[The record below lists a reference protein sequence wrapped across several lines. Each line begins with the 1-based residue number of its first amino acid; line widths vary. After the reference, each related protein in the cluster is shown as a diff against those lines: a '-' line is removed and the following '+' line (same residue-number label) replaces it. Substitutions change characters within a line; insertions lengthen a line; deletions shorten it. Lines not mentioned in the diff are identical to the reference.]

1 MKAKDIASQLGSLAS
16 ATSSL
21 GNYNTN
27 GIDTDIPDELQE
39 PDPIFVIEHDD
50 ILSKNEAKALKSV
63 KYIVNTIVP
72 ENYQD
77 NPIIKDK
84 ISQDAEQLGQLY
96 YQQSMNNVMIK
107 TIMDTIS
114 KGDTTAKL
122 FDSYTKLMSIAKDF
136 NKQITEMQNQF
147 RKYYIDT
154 YLDLQHKED
163 EDLIAEGNNI
173 HNTNNSNNITNN
185 NTQQNTITYDNTENI
200 DRRET
205 STRDSVL
212 KIQEWKKEQF
222 KKQYEESL
230 KKGKDTN

>member
-1 MKAKDIASQLGSLAS
+1 
-16 ATSSL
+16 
-21 GNYNTN
+21 
-27 GIDTDIPDELQE
+27 
-39 PDPIFVIEHDD
+39 
-50 ILSKNEAKALKSV
+50 
-63 KYIVNTIVP
+63 
-72 ENYQD
+72 
-77 NPIIKDK
+77 
-84 ISQDAEQLGQLY
+84 
-96 YQQSMNNVMIK
+96 
-107 TIMDTIS
+107 
-114 KGDTTAKL
+114 
-122 FDSYTKLMSIAKDF
+122 MSIAKDF

-173 HNTNNSNNITNN
+173 HNTNNITNK
-185 NTQQNTITYDNTENI
+185 NTQQNTIIYDNTENI

>member
-1 MKAKDIASQLGSLAS
+1 
-16 ATSSL
+16 
-21 GNYNTN
+21 
-27 GIDTDIPDELQE
+27 
-39 PDPIFVIEHDD
+39 
-50 ILSKNEAKALKSV
+50 
-63 KYIVNTIVP
+63 
-72 ENYQD
+72 
-77 NPIIKDK
+77 
-84 ISQDAEQLGQLY
+84 
-96 YQQSMNNVMIK
+96 
-107 TIMDTIS
+107 MDTIS

-173 HNTNNSNNITNN
+173 HNTNNITNK
-185 NTQQNTITYDNTENI
+185 NTQQNTIIYDNAENI

-230 KKGKDTN
+230 KKRKDTN